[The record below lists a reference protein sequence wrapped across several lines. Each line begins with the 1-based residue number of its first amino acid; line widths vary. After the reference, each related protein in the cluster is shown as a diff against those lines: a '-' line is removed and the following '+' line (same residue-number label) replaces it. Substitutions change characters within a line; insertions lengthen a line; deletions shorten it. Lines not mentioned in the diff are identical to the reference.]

1 VRPHNPYLVGEVKVD
16 PMTAEPITS
25 SLHGPY
31 SGLNKTLELPFA
43 QELDQVYVT
52 LCRTSFLS
60 KFANLPSLAKRGAS
74 IQLLALII

>member
-60 KFANLPSLAKRGAS
+60 KIANLPSLAKRGPRS
-74 IQLLALII
+74 S